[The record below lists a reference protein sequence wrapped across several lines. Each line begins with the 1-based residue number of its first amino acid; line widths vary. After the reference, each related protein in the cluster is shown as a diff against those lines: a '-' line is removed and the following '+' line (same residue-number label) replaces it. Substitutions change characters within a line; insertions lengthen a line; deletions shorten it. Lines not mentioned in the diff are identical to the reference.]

1 VAQYTGWAVGGVG
14 GAGQGSKE
22 ANTSA
27 CAAEEE
33 NDSVRVIVAVLHGR
47 RQLGDVLFSLATL
60 ETTGTESWV
69 G

>member
-14 GAGQGSKE
+14 GAGQRSEE

-33 NDSVRVIVAVLHGR
+33 NDNVGVIMVVLHG
-47 RQLGDVLFSLATL
+47 G
-60 ETTGTESWV
+60 
-69 G
+69 

>member
-14 GAGQGSKE
+14 GAGQGSEE

-33 NDSVRVIVAVLHGR
+33 NDNVGVIMVVLHG
-47 RQLGDVLFSLATL
+47 G
-60 ETTGTESWV
+60 
-69 G
+69 